1 MSLLLAAIG
10 ATVTAVLEVT
20 LAGYVR
26 VGNANPH
33 PVLVLGIIWA
43 IAAGLDVGVVWAFV
57 GGLALDALASRP
69 LGSSAFVLLV
79 AVGGARL
86 FAQPFARLRL
96 VAPIVAV
103 PILSLVS
110 SMLLLLIVAGA
121 DSPTPPDPLALLM
134 PGAVYDAVLGF
145 VLGPLIVSTHDRRL
159 AVERV
164 DW

>member
-20 LAGYVR
+20 LAAYVR

-33 PVLVLGIIWA
+33 PVLVLGVIWA

-86 FAQPFARLRL
+86 LAQPFARLRL
-96 VAPIVAV
+96 VAPVIAI
-103 PILSLVS
+103 PILSIVTS
-110 SMLLLLIVAGA
+110 LLLLVISAGA
-121 DSPTPPDPLALLM
+121 DSPTPADPLSLVI
-134 PGAVYDAVLGF
+134 PGAVYDAVLGLI
-145 VLGPLIVSTHDRRL
+145 LGPLIVSTHDRQMP
-159 AVERV
+159 AERME
-164 DW
+164 W